1 LENVTRILICPQE
14 FKGSLSAADVAK
26 EIVAGL
32 YKTQIPFEEII
43 MPFSDGGPG
52 TVDSF
57 LAVKNG
63 KSITVNVCGPQG
75 EDVTATYALFEIDG
89 KKVAVIE
96 AAAACGLVLTHND
109 KRNPLEASS
118 YGVGE
123 LMAHAIDNG
132 VSEVLIGVGGT
143 GTNDGGAGLV
153 KALGMKLLDENED
166 ELNSSILELTR
177 LKTITK
183 DEEGFVPEDLKI
195 LVAVDVRNKLL
206 GGEGAT
212 RIFGPQKGV
221 LDWQVPA
228 IDNALA
234 QWAYIIE
241 QTFGVNVQAIE
252 GSGAG
257 GGITSGLLAYAYAS
271 QIDIT
276 IDSGSELI
284 ADLMGLSDAVANAD
298 LIITGE
304 GTLDNQTQYG
314 KCVGYVSLLAKE
326 MGKPCI
332 AIVGREEEHGLDFFN
347 VEVIRNK
354 NMSLEESMSR
364 GKDLVQVAAKRA
376 FSSWSDDVEI
386 RTKLQDSKL

>member
-1 LENVTRILICPQE
+1 MENVTRVLICPQE

-26 EIVAGL
+26 EIASGL

-63 KSITVNVCGPQG
+63 KSIAVNVCGPQEEG
-75 EDVTATYALFEIDG
+75 VTATYALFETEG

-96 AAAACGLVLTHND
+96 AAAACGLVLTDHD
-109 KRNPLEASS
+109 KRNPLAASS

-123 LMAHAIDNG
+123 LISHAIDSG
-132 VSEVLIGVGGT
+132 ASEVVIGVGGT

-166 ELNSSILELTR
+166 ELNSSVLELIR
-177 LKTITK
+177 LKSIAK
-183 DEEGFVPEDLKI
+183 NEKLFIPENLN
-195 LVAVDVRNKLL
+195 LFVAVDVRNKLL
-206 GGEGAT
+206 GMEGAT

-221 LDWQVPA
+221 QDWQIPA
-228 IDNALA
+228 IEGALT
-234 QWAYIIE
+234 QWAAVIKQNI
-241 QTFGVNVQAIE
+241 GVDVQEVE

-257 GGITSGLLAYAYAS
+257 GGITTGLLAYAYS
-271 QIDIT
+271 YDIDIT
-276 IDSGSELI
+276 IDSGSERI
-284 ADLMGLSDAVANAD
+284 ADLMGLREAIASAD

-326 MGKPCI
+326 MDKPCI
-332 AIVGREEEHGLDFFN
+332 AIVGREEEHGLDFFD

-354 NMSLEESMSR
+354 NMSLEESMTRS
-364 GKDLVQVAAKRA
+364 KHLVQAAAERV
-376 FSSWSDDVEI
+376 FSRWSSEV
-386 RTKLQDSKL
+386 RKKN

>member
-1 LENVTRILICPQE
+1 MGNVTRVLICPQE

-32 YKTQIPFEEII
+32 DKTQIPFEEMV

-75 EDVTATYALFEIDG
+75 EDVTATYALFEAEG

-96 AAAACGLVLTHND
+96 AAAACGLVLTHHD

-123 LMAHAIDNG
+123 LIAHAIDIG

-143 GTNDGGAGLV
+143 GTNDGGTGLV

-177 LKTITK
+177 LKTVTK
-183 DEEGFVPEDLKI
+183 DDEGFVPEDLNI
-195 LVAVDVRNKLL
+195 FVAVDVRNKLL
-206 GGEGAT
+206 GVEGAT
-212 RIFGPQKGV
+212 KIFGPQKGV
-221 LDWQVPA
+221 QDWQIPA
-228 IDNALA
+228 IDAALA
-234 QWAYIIE
+234 EWAKVVK
-241 QTFGVNVQAIE
+241 QDFGVDVQSIE

-257 GGITSGLLAYAYAS
+257 GGLVSGLLAYAYANH
-271 QIDIT
+271 IDIK
-276 IDSGSELI
+276 IDSGSKLV
-284 ADLMGLSDAVANAD
+284 ADLVGLHDAISRAD

-314 KCVGYVSLLAKE
+314 KCVGYVSRLAKE
-326 MGKPCI
+326 MKKPCI
-332 AIVGREEEHGLDFFN
+332 AIVGKEEEHGLDFFN

-354 NMSLEESMSR
+354 NMSLEESMAR
-364 GKDLVQVAAKRA
+364 GKDLVQIAAKRA
-376 FSSWSDDVEI
+376 FLRWSNDI
-386 RTKLQDSKL
+386 RSRD